1 MILEQELIRK
11 MIFRVPKNAFFSQK
25 KPILHKIGNHMPL
38 YFKGFFKKKNKCFLW
53 IYLMHFSFW
62 RYLKLYCGLEL
73 YSTALPPNFETN
85 CTATKCCNLDK
96 KWFSKGQ
103 GWKMYFGGFIHPCIF
118 IYTFNYISVDGDGE
132 AGWTDWT
139 CRHQSDQR
147 KQQTVKLQD
156 LGHRN
161 YSTPNSSSKG

>member
-1 MILEQELIRK
+1 MG
-11 MIFRVPKNAFFSQK
+11 VPKRADFSQK
-25 KPILHKIGNHMPL
+25 ECLICMNLDEICSYTLKDSSKRW
-38 YFKGFFKKKNKCFLW
+38 NKCFLW

-118 IYTFNYISVDGDGE
+118 IYTSNYISVDGDGE